1 MHFLNMNSLKLKK
14 RYHKEESLVICVG
27 SGKVQYF
34 VLEVI
39 EIITLIWVIVM
50 LIFGSERSTNN
61 CDVEKPVVR

>member
-39 EIITLIWVIVM
+39 EIITLVWVIVM

-61 CDVEKPVVR
+61 CNVENAVVR